1 MQRMAKAKMWLMF
14 ANHIQKIKF
23 WDCPYSHLNVVF
35 IPFPNQALQLSSFKC
50 HVVLFLKIKCRVCP
64 HFQSNVEID
73 PLLLNSDVISSG
85 ENDVCLN
92 GDYDV
97 SLNGE
102 NDKGFEWGQ
111 WQGVWV
117 GQGQICVRQVWVSLS
132 GNVDNEFEWG
142 QCSWFEY
149 EQWQIWE
156 GSMMRSSI
164 EIVFFF
170 NQVLFVLFLNQALY
184 LSSFSI

>member
-50 HVVLFLKIKCRVCP
+50 HVVLFLKIKCCVCP
-64 HFQSNVEID
+64 HFLSNVEID
-73 PLLLNSDVISSG
+73 LLLLNSNVSSSG

-117 GQGQICVRQVWVSLS
+117 GQGQIWVWVWVGMLTMNLS
-132 GNVDNEFEWG
+132 GDNAHGLSTNNDKFERG
-142 QCSWFEY
+142 QW
-149 EQWQIWE
+149 WD
-156 GSMMRSSI
+156 
-164 EIVFFF
+164 
-170 NQVLFVLFLNQALY
+170 QVLR
-184 LSSFSI
+184 LSSFSIQVLCLSFF